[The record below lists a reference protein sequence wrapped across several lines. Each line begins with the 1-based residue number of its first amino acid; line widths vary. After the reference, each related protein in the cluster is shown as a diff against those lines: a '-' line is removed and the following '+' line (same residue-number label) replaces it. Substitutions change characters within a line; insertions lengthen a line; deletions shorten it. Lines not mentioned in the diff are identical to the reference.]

1 MFALVDCNN
10 FYASCERIFRPDLE
24 GKPVVVLSN
33 NDGNVIAR
41 SQEAKDLGIKM
52 GAPAFLMKE
61 FIKAHNVNVFSSNYA
76 LYGDISARVMNT
88 LTENSPGVEV
98 YSIDESFIDL
108 RGVQLDNLIDWAT
121 NLRFKVKRQTRIPIS
136 IGIAP
141 TKTLA
146 KLANKIAKKKKD
158 IGVYLIDTEEERESA
173 LLGFPIDDVWG
184 IGGQYNKLLQS
195 MNVKNAYDFTQLPEQ
210 WVYKR
215 MTITGYRM
223 QRELKGL
230 PCHEMNAQR
239 EKKKAICTSRSFGN
253 MTDNLLV
260 IEEAAANYASKT
272 SEKLRKQLSC
282 AMVVTVFLE
291 TNPFRAELPQQY
303 KNVSMKLPVPSNDTT
318 VIVNAVLKVLRT
330 IYEPGYKYKKV
341 GVLVTGLIPEDQV
354 QTNLFVQPNLEKLHA
369 VSKVFDKLN
378 LKFGKDSVRLAV
390 QGTDDKKW
398 KLRQEML
405 SPNYTTKWT
414 DLPKVK
420 VL

>member
-108 RGVQLDNLIDWAT
+108 RGVQLDSLIDWAA

-158 IGVYLIDTEEERESA
+158 IGVYMIDTEEERVSA
-173 LLGFPIDDVWG
+173 LLDFPIDDVWG

-195 MNVKNAYDFTQLPEQ
+195 MNVKNAFDFTQLPEQ

-223 QRELKGL
+223 QRELKGF

-291 TNPFRAELPQQY
+291 TNPFRAELPQLY